1 MVSNSNAGA
10 RQPLPPGSAAATRRG
25 ASAANGAAEGALGA
39 REAHGESGNEE
50 PTEALLQRYRRNGAH
65 RLLAQVVER
74 HRAIVEAMAANLAA
88 RLPRSVDVHDLV
100 HAGLWGL
107 MQAIESYEPTRCD
120 AFTAFMRIRVRGAML
135 DELRHLDFLPRLFRR
150 RLRERDEVRQRLRM
164 ELEREPTDSELAA
177 ALGITE
183 EALLRRA
190 DPTLVR
196 GGAFGRS
203 EAEAAGADA
212 DQMAE
217 LADEGLES
225 PIERL
230 DQQEM
235 LERIRQSLD
244 PVEWRVLQLHYLE
257 GLTGKQVARKLR
269 LSASRICQI
278 HGRVL
283 DRLKARLAPIG
294 TDAGG

>member
-10 RQPLPPGSAAATRRG
+10 REPLPSGSGAATRRG
-25 ASAANGAAEGALGA
+25 PRAASRAAEGALGA
-39 REAHGESGNEE
+39 RDAAAEGVDES
-50 PTEALLQRYRRNGAH
+50 TEALLQRYRRNGAH

-74 HRAIVEAMAANLAA
+74 HRAIVEAMAAGLAA

-107 MQAIESYEPTRCD
+107 MQAIEAYEPARCD
-120 AFTAFMRIRVRGAML
+120 AFSAFMRIRVRGAML

-196 GGAFGRS
+196 AGAFGR
-203 EAEAAGADA
+203 EAAAAGADE

-294 TDAGG
+294 SDAGG